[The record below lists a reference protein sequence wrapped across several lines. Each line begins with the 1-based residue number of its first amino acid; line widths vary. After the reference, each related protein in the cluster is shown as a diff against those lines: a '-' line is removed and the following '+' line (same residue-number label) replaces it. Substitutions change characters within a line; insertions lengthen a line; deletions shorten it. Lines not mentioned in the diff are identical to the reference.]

1 MAVTI
6 KQVAEYAGVS
16 AATVSNV
23 LSDSK
28 SVREESRRKVMAAV
42 KALNYKANPAASL
55 LRSGRS
61 NVIGAVVPNL
71 QNPFFAAM
79 LAAIERHCGDDGYEL
94 IVASSND
101 NETTETARIRSL
113 LTWRPAG
120 LFVVPCSRNFPS
132 LDLVTGADVPL
143 VLADRAASQRGADFV
158 EIDNRLAGR
167 MTAEKLRELGH
178 SRVAAF
184 APSFDVDNIR
194 ERLAGL
200 TETLG
205 TPLRQIAIG
214 REQDRLDVADV
225 AALWEDDCT
234 AAVALTNS
242 ATLMALAALRHLGRT
257 VPDDVSLIG
266 FDDYDWMAVAAP
278 SITAI
283 RQPVREMAQVA
294 WDSLRKR
301 IKGGAALNTHTMHQP
316 ELIIRESTAPAS
328 R

>member
-23 LSDSK
+23 LGASK
-28 SVREESRRKVMAAV
+28 PVREESRRKVLEAV
-42 KALNYKANPAASL
+42 KALNYTANPAASL

-71 QNPFFAAM
+71 QNPFFAAL
-79 LAAIERHCGDDGYEL
+79 LASIERHCGTDGYDL

-101 NETTETARIRSL
+101 SNATETARIRSL

-120 LFVVPCSRNFPS
+120 LFVVACDRAFPS
-132 LDLVTGADVPL
+132 RDMIEIAGVPL
-143 VLADRAASQRGADFV
+143 VMADRSVDRGTADFV
-158 EIDNRLAGR
+158 EIDNRDAGR
-167 MTAEKLRELGH
+167 KIALHLKELGH
-178 SRVAAF
+178 SRIAVF

-194 ERLAGL
+194 ERMSGIREVLA
-200 TETLG
+200 E
-205 TPLRQIAIG
+205 PVVQIAVQHASN
-214 REQDRLDVADV
+214 RLSTDEVASRWDDR
-225 AALWEDDCT
+225 CT

-242 ATLMALAALRHLGRT
+242 STLIALAALRHLRRA
-257 VPDDVSLIG
+257 VPEDVSLVG

-278 SITAI
+278 SITAV

-301 IKGGAALNTHTMHQP
+301 IKGGEALNTRTMHQP
-316 ELIIRESTAPAS
+316 ELIIRESTAQARS
-328 R
+328 